1 MNKLANLMAAA
12 AMTLAV
18 ATTANAAPAAKPAA
32 APIKNIVLVHGA
44 FADGSSWAKVITILQ
59 AKGYHVTAVQN
70 PLNSLADDVAATRR
84 ALAAQDGPAILAGH
98 SWGGAVI
105 TQAGD
110 DPKVAALVY
119 VAAFA
124 PDVGE
129 TLNSLGKDQPPMPA
143 IKTLIVDKEGFGVLS
158 QEGVL
163 KHFVQDLP
171 RAEGLLVDAVQ
182 GPTHVS
188 LFDTKLTTAAWR
200 KKPSWFIVAKRDGT
214 ISPDAER
221 FFAQRMKATT
231 KELDSDHV
239 AMMSHPKDVAAVIIE
254 AAQKAPH

>member
-1 MNKLANLMAAA
+1 MSKLAKLAAA
-12 AMTLAV
+12 VAMTMATM
-18 ATTANAAPAAKPAA
+18 TTAQAAP
-32 APIKNIVLVHGA
+32 PIKNIVLVHGA
-44 FADGSSWAKVITILQ
+44 FADGSSWASVITILQ

-70 PLNSLADDVAATRR
+70 PLNSLADDAAATRR
-84 ALAAQDGPAILAGH
+84 AIAVQDGPVILAGH

-105 TQAGD
+105 TEAGD

-129 TLNSLGKDQPPMPA
+129 TLNALGEGKPPSPA
-143 IKTLIVDKEGFGVLS
+143 IQTLIVDKQGFGVLS
-158 QEGVL
+158 EEGVL

-171 RAEGLLVDAVQ
+171 LAQRRLVAALQ

-188 LFDTKLTTAAWR
+188 LFDTKLTVAAWR
-200 KKPSWFIVAKRDGT
+200 TKPSWFIVAKRDGT

-231 KELDSDHV
+231 RELDSDHV
-239 AMMSHPKDVAAVIIE
+239 AMLSHPKDVAAVIVE
-254 AAQKAPH
+254 ASQKAPH